1 MIQRTLRSLM
11 LLVALVP
18 RATGQQPQ
26 QRPTTEPPKPATAQP
41 QNPTE
46 TESQDVVKITTNLV
60 QVDAVV
66 TKDGKQITDLKGE
79 DFQLFEDGKP
89 QTITEFSY
97 ISNVSTVPSN
107 VAATPPAKDK
117 NAAPVIPPA
126 VRPHDVRR
134 TIALVIDDLGM
145 SFQSVSLVRSQA
157 RKFVNE
163 QLQPNDLV
171 AIIHTSGEVGALQ
184 QFTTDRRV
192 IYNAIDRLHW
202 YPCSRTGVQ
211 VFAPLGSP
219 TAPWEL
225 PCGSSQNIKQTL
237 QALRFIVEGMRDLPG
252 RKSLVL
258 LSDQLPVETQEP
270 TTVTLTPGDG
280 DLADDRTN
288 YLGQLKKVAELA
300 IRASVVIYAVDTRG
314 LAYTGITAADDFKG
328 LSPTVSARDITNRI
342 NSTLSAR
349 SMAMI
354 AGREGSDLIAR
365 QTGGFMIRN
374 SNDFGLKKVAE
385 DQNGYYLIGYRPTD
399 ETFNRKFHH
408 LKVTVKRRGLVV
420 RTREGFFG
428 IGEESEKPVELTA
441 GDQLKKALMS
451 PFGANDIT
459 VRLTTM
465 FTNFDNGSLLR
476 SLLFIK
482 AQDLVFVDEPDGGH
496 KATFDLGIILF
507 GENGRVA
514 DQQSR
519 LITLR
524 LHNDTYQSALRS
536 GIVYSLDTPL
546 KQAGAFQ
553 FRIALRD
560 QGSSRIGSAGQFIQI
575 PNVTDGRLALSGL
588 VVLKDIPDK
597 PGNANADQP
606 AEQDAISSGPAVR
619 QFRQSDKL
627 IFAYSIY
634 NGQPDAAAHLPQLT
648 AQTRIFHDGKPVFTG
663 TPAAIE
669 VPPQSDLKRV
679 PSVGRLQLGTDFPP
693 GEYVLQILVTDK
705 LAKEKQQI
713 ASQWIDFEVVK

>member
-1 MIQRTLRSLM
+1 MIQRTFLSLI

-41 QNPTE
+41 E
-46 TESQDVVKITTNLV
+46 AESQDVVKITTNLV

-66 TKDGKQITDLKGE
+66 TKDGKQVTDLKPE
-79 DFQLFEDGKP
+79 DFQVFEDGKP
-89 QTITEFSY
+89 QTITDFSY
-97 ISNVSTVPSN
+97 VSNVPTIPSN
-107 VAATPPAKDK
+107 VTATPAAKDK
-117 NAAPVIPPA
+117 NAAPVVPSA

-145 SFQSVSLVRSQA
+145 SFQSVSFARSQA

-184 QFTTDRRV
+184 QFTTDPRM
-192 IYNAIDRLHW
+192 IYNAIDRLRW
-202 YPCSRTGVQ
+202 YPCSRAGIN
-211 VFAPLGSP
+211 VFGPIGSP
-219 TAPWEL
+219 TTPPEL
-225 PCGSSQNIKQTL
+225 PCGSSRNINGTL
-237 QALRFIVEGMRDLPG
+237 QVLRFIVEGMRDLPG

-258 LSDQLPVETQEP
+258 MSDQLPVETQDP
-270 TTVTLTPGDG
+270 ATTTLTPGDG
-280 DLADDRTN
+280 DLADDRRN
-288 YLGQLKKVAELA
+288 YRGQLKKVAELA

-314 LAYTGITAADDFKG
+314 LAYTGITVADDFRG
-328 LSPTVSARDITNRI
+328 TSPRVTARDITNTI

-374 SNDFGLKKVAE
+374 SNDFGLKKIAE
-385 DQNGYYLIGYRPTD
+385 DQNGYYLIGYRPPD

-428 IGEESEKPVELTA
+428 VGEESEKPVELTA
-441 GDQLKKALMS
+441 GDQLKKALLS

-524 LHNDTYQSALRS
+524 LHNDTYQSALHS

-575 PNVTDGRLALSGL
+575 PNVADGRLALSGL

-597 PGNANADQP
+597 PESASPNQQDA
-606 AEQDAISSGPAVR
+606 QDAISSGPAVR

-634 NGQPDAAAHLPQLT
+634 NAQPDAATHLPQLT
-648 AQTRIFHDGKPVFTG
+648 AQTRIFRDGKPVFTG

-669 VPPQSDLKRV
+669 VAPQSDLKRV
-679 PSVGRLQLGTDFPP
+679 PSVGRLQLGTEFPP
-693 GEYVLQILVTDK
+693 GEYVLQIMVTDK